1 MTEAVVLR
9 GVRVVEP
16 GVGIGP
22 PTSVCLTGGRVV
34 TVGEDAAACPA
45 RSVELDGLLL
55 APGLIDL
62 QVNGAAGHDTTDE
75 PASIW
80 AVGEAIAATG
90 VTAFLPTV
98 ITAPAGRIED
108 ALAVLE
114 EGPPAGY
121 RGAMPLGLHLEGP
134 FLSPDRY
141 GAHDP
146 AFLRWPDPAFAAGW
160 SRAAGVAIVTLAPD
174 LPGSLDLIRT
184 LAAKGVV
191 VSLGHSSATLE
202 EAQAGIE
209 AGARY
214 ATHLFNA
221 MPPMAHREPGI
232 AVAVLAD
239 ERVTVGTIPDM
250 IHVHPAMLD
259 IAWRIAGPERF
270 SIVTDAMAA
279 LGMPHGSFRLADREC
294 TVDDTGPRLPD
305 GTARGEHPAA
315 RRRRAEPG
323 RGHGTRCRD
332 GPLRGDDRARPPA
345 RPVRP
350 RPHRARRPGRPH
362 DPDPGLRRRRH
373 DRRRRARVGRPA
385 ARPRGAGVGLRD
397 EILEQPEVATRFLR
411 DGLPQVR
418 RIADALDGRDLDVV
432 LIAARGTSD
441 HAAIYAQYLFGALH
455 RLPVALAMPS
465 LVSLYGIAPR
475 LDRALVIGISQSG
488 RSPDVVAVI
497 EAARAQGAPTIAI
510 TNAPGS
516 PLARA
521 AEHSI
526 DVAAGPELAT
536 AATKTYTA
544 QLLAV
549 AALAAA
555 LPASPDAQSLGGSPA
570 ERCASLDAVP
580 GALSAALAVE
590 HDAAA
595 LAEAR
600 RDLDQCT
607 VLGRAFDY
615 ATAREWSLKLKEL
628 AQVHAEPYSSADFQ
642 HGPLALVEPGY
653 QVLAVAPSGVAGSD
667 LAKLVR
673 RLREEH
679 EVDALVVSDDPAI
692 RAAGSASLALPAGLP
707 EWLMPIVSIVPG
719 QLFAL
724 YLTVARGLDP
734 ERPRWISKVT
744 ETR

>member
-1 MTEAVVLR
+1 M
-9 GVRVVEP
+9 
-16 GVGIGP
+16 
-22 PTSVCLTGGRVV
+22 
-34 TVGEDAAACPA
+34 
-45 RSVELDGLLL
+45 
-55 APGLIDL
+55 
-62 QVNGAAGHDTTDE
+62 
-75 PASIW
+75 
-80 AVGEAIAATG
+80 
-90 VTAFLPTV
+90 
-98 ITAPAGRIED
+98 
-108 ALAVLE
+108 
-114 EGPPAGY
+114 
-121 RGAMPLGLHLEGP
+121 
-134 FLSPDRY
+134 
-141 GAHDP
+141 
-146 AFLRWPDPAFAAGW
+146 
-160 SRAAGVAIVTLAPD
+160 
-174 LPGSLDLIRT
+174 
-184 LAAKGVV
+184 
-191 VSLGHSSATLE
+191 
-202 EAQAGIE
+202 
-209 AGARY
+209 
-214 ATHLFNA
+214 
-221 MPPMAHREPGI
+221 
-232 AVAVLAD
+232 
-239 ERVTVGTIPDM
+239 
-250 IHVHPAMLD
+250 
-259 IAWRIAGPERF
+259 
-270 SIVTDAMAA
+270 
-279 LGMPHGSFRLADREC
+279 
-294 TVDDTGPRLPD
+294 
-305 GTARGEHPAA
+305 
-315 RRRRAEPG
+315 
-323 RGHGTRCRD
+323 
-332 GPLRGDDRARPPA
+332 
-345 RPVRP
+345 
-350 RPHRARRPGRPH
+350 
-362 DPDPGLRRRRH
+362 
-373 DRRRRARVGRPA
+373 
-385 ARPRGAGVGLRD
+385 GLRD

-411 DGLPQVR
+411 DGLPQVQ
-418 RIADALDGRDLDVV
+418 RIADALAGRELDVV

-455 RLPVALAMPS
+455 RLPVALAVPS

-570 ERCASLDAVP
+570 ERCASLDGCPRRAVR
-580 GALSAALAVE
+580 G
-590 HDAAA
+590 
-595 LAEAR
+595 AR
-600 RDLDQCT
+600 RRTRC
-607 VLGRAFDY
+607 GRARRGPPRPRPVHGARPGFDY

-692 RAAGSASLALPAGLP
+692 RAAGNASLALPAGLP